1 MHAIDRLFSFAIA
14 FHRLIVTTMRC
25 ANQYVDA
32 PMVVDGC
39 VNRRMQQRCSSRAM
53 ASPCSFPFPLFDVD
67 AQFFEQTKKSGL
79 KLKPGS
85 SFIQ

>member
-39 VNRRMQQRCSSRAM
+39 VNRRNAAAVLKPRWQAPAVSHS
-53 ASPCSFPFPLFDVD
+53 PLFHVLMLS
-67 AQFFEQTKKSGL
+67 FEQTKKAA
-79 KLKPGS
+79 
-85 SFIQ
+85 